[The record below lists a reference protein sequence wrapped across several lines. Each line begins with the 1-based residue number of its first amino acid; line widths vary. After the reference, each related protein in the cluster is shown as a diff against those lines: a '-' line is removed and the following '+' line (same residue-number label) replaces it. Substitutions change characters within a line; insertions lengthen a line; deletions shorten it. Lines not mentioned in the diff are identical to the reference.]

1 MPLSI
6 KDPEADHLARVV
18 AGETGE
24 TITQAVI
31 SSLRERLERIK
42 HEGDDIEDL
51 VEEVLA
57 IGKHCASLPVL
68 DNRSADEVLGYDA
81 SGLPS

>member
-6 KDPEADHLARVV
+6 KDPEADHLARTV
-18 AGETGE
+18 ASETGE

-31 SSLRERLERIK
+31 SSLRERLERIQ
-42 HEGDDIEDL
+42 HEGNDVEDL

-57 IGKHCASLPVL
+57 IGKTLCLS
-68 DNRSADEVLGYDA
+68 SYT
-81 SGLPS
+81 

>member
-6 KDPEADHLARVV
+6 KDPEADNLARIV
-18 AGETGE
+18 ANETGE
-24 TITQAVI
+24 TLTQAVI
-31 SSLRERLERIK
+31 TSLRERLERIQHK
-42 HEGDDIEDL
+42 STDVEDL
-51 VEEVLA
+51 VQDVLA

-68 DNRSADEVLGYDA
+68 DNRSPNEILGYDS